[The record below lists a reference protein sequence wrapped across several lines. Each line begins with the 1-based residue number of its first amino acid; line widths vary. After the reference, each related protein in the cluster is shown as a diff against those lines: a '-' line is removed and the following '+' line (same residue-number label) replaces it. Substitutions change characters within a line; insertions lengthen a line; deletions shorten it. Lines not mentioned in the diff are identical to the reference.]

1 MAKTKIKAD
10 SIQEL
15 CSIAK
20 AKLLL
25 KSEEDVEVS
34 WTSESTRMNVIIE
47 VIKTESLPK
56 GKDSFFFCH
65 EIARDFCLHTS
76 L

>member
-1 MAKTKIKAD
+1 MAKAKIKAD

-34 WTSESTRMNVIIE
+34 WTSESKRMNVIIE
-47 VIKTESLPK
+47 VKS
-56 GKDSFFFCH
+56 
-65 EIARDFCLHTS
+65 
-76 L
+76 

>member
-10 SIQEL
+10 SIHEL

-34 WTSESTRMNVIIE
+34 WTSESKRMNVIIE
-47 VIKTESLPK
+47 FELICVQEDKAADIMLKSSCVRTHIVL
-56 GKDSFFFCH
+56 
-65 EIARDFCLHTS
+65 
-76 L
+76 

>member
-25 KSEEDVEVS
+25 KSEEVS
-34 WTSESTRMNVIIE
+34 WTSESKRMNVIIE
-47 VIKTESLPK
+47 VKS
-56 GKDSFFFCH
+56 
-65 EIARDFCLHTS
+65 
-76 L
+76 

>member
-25 KSEEDVEVS
+25 KSEDVEVS
-34 WTSESTRMNVIIE
+34 WTSESKRMNVIIE
-47 VIKTESLPK
+47 VKS
-56 GKDSFFFCH
+56 
-65 EIARDFCLHTS
+65 
-76 L
+76 

>member
-10 SIQEL
+10 SIHEL

-34 WTSESTRMNVIIE
+34 WTSESKGMNVIIE
-47 VIKTESLPK
+47 FELICV
-56 GKDSFFFCH
+56 
-65 EIARDFCLHTS
+65 
-76 L
+76 

>member
-20 AKLLL
+20 SKL
-25 KSEEDVEVS
+25 EIHNFTGVYR
-34 WTSESTRMNVIIE
+34 TS
-47 VIKTESLPK
+47 
-56 GKDSFFFCH
+56 
-65 EIARDFCLHTS
+65 
-76 L
+76 

>member
-25 KSEEDVEVS
+25 NSEEDVEVS
-34 WTSESTRMNVIIE
+34 WTTNG
-47 VIKTESLPK
+47 VIKAKKKTK
-56 GKDSFFFCH
+56 
-65 EIARDFCLHTS
+65 
-76 L
+76 